1 MNMKTSSSHRTH
13 ICGQKHAQIAPIF
26 FKQSGSKRRSDG
38 DLESQ
43 KGGRPPH
50 RGDLPKVTSQRWL
63 TTSAVS
69 PLKQEEGF
77 SQSARRKQLS
87 PSSLYS
93 CLEDITASNPE
104 FPVQTV
110 FSTLQRKARE
120 TLQDGSTENALQ
132 NVTGKRKRGEEI
144 SDRVSKRLRWCL
156 TAKGAADVDRCHPS
170 RQGNQDSVGLPVKEQ
185 PGSSKLSRSHRL
197 RQQRRSFQGLMNIC
211 ELKPEQINDTES
223 AGQPPR
229 TSDSFLRDSR
239 FEDHLWTERY
249 SPQCSSEVI
258 GNSASVN
265 TLHSWLKKWKLRAI
279 SEERMKTEERKDGDN
294 SSDSWDCGD
303 FQGEAGAE
311 DNPKDPLCNTMLIT
325 GPPGVGKTASVYAC
339 AQELGFKVFEVN
351 CSSQRNG
358 RHVLSQLKEATQSHL
373 VETSE
378 KDPLK
383 PAYLNNYN
391 RSSRTAIPEALPG
404 RKGKTEPHKNIISTT
419 KKKMAQKFG
428 RSNRKGKA
436 NPGTVT
442 LAAFFKMKAKADH
455 LQFGGLV
462 PCEKPDS
469 KKLSSSSPGCG
480 QTVAQSKK
488 TATSLILFEEV
499 DVIFS
504 DDVGFLT
511 AIKTFMTT
519 TKRPVILTTN
529 DPLFGQRFNGNFEE
543 VIFKPPSV
551 VNICSYLQLVC
562 LVENVRLELE
572 DVRALLTLTCGDVRR
587 CLLQLQL
594 WVHSGDGQASLSAG
608 SSKEPTHI
616 QNFKDPDGR
625 DNLHSSL
632 PPCDTGCTASMLGLH
647 LSTQDQLL
655 NLLKCHHRST
665 TDMDKVLSLLAQ
677 SRRRGIPLLY
687 TNLELLLPFGTEQ
700 TSVQHQYTS
709 ATSKSV
715 QTISRLSRRNQIATS
730 KFGGTTLSSML
741 THKPP
746 RTSLSLRWHSKRP
759 CPSDKSEQTS
769 KGAADCLN
777 ALSDFFDLLSC
788 LDVTLPAE
796 AQLDSGSWR
805 PEAFAWTGAEIKDGL
820 LDEIS
825 DEGGWNWS
833 QKRLLD
839 IQAAAEG
846 FGFHRCWGQMSTAW
860 AETQK
865 YTQELEDTQQE
876 GQVDRLIF
884 SATPKRQS
892 LRFSIQPLCAQSVS
906 QSRSELSRAVL
917 RSEPL
922 SLLGNSRAISV
933 DYMPVLRYICRFHRA
948 QSQKEKSGRC
958 LKYLSRKHLGLS
970 KSTFHLLAED
980 FP

>member
-120 TLQDGSTENALQ
+120 TLQDGSTGETMCQAVHGVTVCPFHSLQ
-132 NVTGKRKRGEEI
+132 T
-144 SDRVSKRLRWCL
+144 LLC
-156 TAKGAADVDRCHPS
+156 
-170 RQGNQDSVGLPVKEQ
+170 PVQ
-185 PGSSKLSRSHRL
+185 
-197 RQQRRSFQGLMNIC
+197 N
-211 ELKPEQINDTES
+211 
-223 AGQPPR
+223 
-229 TSDSFLRDSR
+229 SR

-279 SEERMKTEERKDGDN
+279 SEERMKTEERKD
-294 SSDSWDCGD
+294 DSWDCGD

-404 RKGKTEPHKNIISTT
+404 RKGTHSS
-419 KKKMAQKFG
+419 G
-428 RSNRKGKA
+428 A

-594 WVHSGDGQASLSAG
+594 WVHSGDGQASLS
-608 SSKEPTHI
+608 
-616 QNFKDPDGR
+616 
-625 DNLHSSL
+625 
-632 PPCDTGCTASMLGLH
+632 
-647 LSTQDQLL
+647 
-655 NLLKCHHRST
+655 
-665 TDMDKVLSLLAQ
+665 
-677 SRRRGIPLLY
+677 IPLLY

-892 LRFSIQPLCAQSVS
+892 LRFSIQPLCAQRCAS
-906 QSRSELSRAVL
+906 VL